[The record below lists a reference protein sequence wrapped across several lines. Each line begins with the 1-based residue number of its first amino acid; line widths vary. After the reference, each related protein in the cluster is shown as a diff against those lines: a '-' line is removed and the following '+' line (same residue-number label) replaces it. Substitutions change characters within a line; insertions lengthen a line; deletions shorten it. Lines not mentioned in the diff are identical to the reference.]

1 MTDSELQIALRR
13 MTDLLIAVGT
23 GGPRIDDVN
32 GKYRELREQVQTE
45 MQQRGL
51 ELKISF
57 GDLWEW
63 YGRYNGGVF
72 PTWRSRRLFVGEIL
86 NSQIEVLKRPAGA
99 ARFDKIMQW

>member
-13 MTDLLIAVGT
+13 MADLLIAVGT

-32 GKYRELREQVQTE
+32 EEYRELREQVQAE

-51 ELKISF
+51 ELKIPF

-63 YGRYNGGVF
+63 YGRYSGGDF
-72 PTWRSRRLFVGEIL
+72 PTWRSRVC
-86 NSQIEVLKRPAGA
+86 S
-99 ARFDKIMQW
+99 